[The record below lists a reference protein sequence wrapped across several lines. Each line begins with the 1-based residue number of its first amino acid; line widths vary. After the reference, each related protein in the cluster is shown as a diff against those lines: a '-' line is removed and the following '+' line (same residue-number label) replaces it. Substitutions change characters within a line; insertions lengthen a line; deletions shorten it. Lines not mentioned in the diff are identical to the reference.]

1 MYVLECGHYSEII
14 AWNPEGKSFTILK
27 TNEFEER
34 VLPEIFKEAKFSSFQ
49 RKVSPIV
56 SVRFLHVAFNGI
68 PSFEFRVILAYE
80 EKTLFI
86 TF

>member
-14 AWNPEGKSFTILK
+14 AWNPEGGSFTILK

-49 RKVSPIV
+49 RKVSLRFHRVALSQV
-56 SVRFLHVAFNGI
+56 S
-68 PSFEFRVILAYE
+68 SFFRDLGNSCLR
-80 EKTLFI
+80 TM
-86 TF
+86 